1 MAALSDGVRQFFD
14 RDDWPV
20 AETATGEST
29 VFETVFAGSEQ
40 AWAVRVTAYDA
51 FGQVIVESLLPL
63 DVPSQRRR
71 DLEALLL
78 GVNWHLLTGAFQ
90 VDPSTAEIR
99 FRNSLLLPDGEL
111 ITDRLVKGLVYS
123 NVLTVDRCWHGLL
136 VVTEGAMDAQSAFEA
151 LAL

>member
-1 MAALSDGVRQFFD
+1 MAAPSDGVRQFLD
-14 RDDWPV
+14 RDDWRV
-20 AETATGEST
+20 AEAVTGET
-29 VFETVFAGSEQ
+29 TIFETIFAGSEQ
-40 AWAVRVTAYDA
+40 AWAVRVSAYDM

-71 DLEALLL
+71 DLEALLHEI
-78 GVNWHLLTGAFQ
+78 NWHLLTGAFL

-99 FRNSLLLPDGEL
+99 FRNSLLLPDGEV

-123 NVLTVDRCWHGLL
+123 NVLTVDRCWHGLA
-136 VVTEGAMDAQSAFEA
+136 VVTEGAMDARSAFAA